1 MFGFKLISEK
11 KLKKLEGDLFM
22 AEVHAKTTENWWSDR
37 WLEVREQQEKCIEL
51 MTYAK
56 ETIPLLEEA
65 LEQQTREKKEL
76 QIQFDGYRA
85 LEFLN
90 R

>member
-1 MFGFKLISEK
+1 MFGFTLIKKSELK
-11 KLKKLEGDLFM
+11 KLKADLFM
-22 AEVHAKTTENWWSDR
+22 AEVHAKTTENWWRDR
-37 WLEVREQQEKCIEL
+37 WLEVREEREKCIES

-65 LEQQTREKKEL
+65 MEQQTREKKEL
-76 QIQFDGYRA
+76 QKQFCGYRA

>member
-11 KLKKLEGDLFM
+11 KLKKLEADLFM
-22 AEVHAKTTENWWSDR
+22 AEVNAKTTEDWWNNA
-37 WLEVREQQEKCIEL
+37 WIEIREQREKCIEL
-51 MTYAK
+51 LTYAK

-65 LEQQTREKKEL
+65 LEQQTREKHEL
-76 QIQFDGYRA
+76 QKQFDGYRA